1 MNTDIATHRVNV
13 EFFVQF
19 VNMLLN
25 DVTFVLDE
33 SLTGLTQIHD
43 ITKELR
49 DQVAGMTEEEKQ
61 QKEEALEAA
70 KGKAKSYM
78 QLTTESLAMLKLFT
92 DALADAFTMPE
103 IVQRL
108 ADMLDYNLDSLTGSK
123 SNNLKVENA
132 QHDYKFDPVSLL
144 GDIMSVYL
152 NLSTKPSFY
161 QAVARDGRSYK
172 PANLDRAAAIM
183 ARKAAKS
190 SQELARWNKLCENIA
205 AAKEEEEAEEEDLG
219 EIPDEYMDPIMGTL
233 MKDPVTLPT
242 SKNVVDRSTI
252 RQVLLSDPL
261 DPFNRAPL
269 KIEDVVSNDAL
280 REEIQAWIAEK
291 KGKKGVDA
299 MDLS

>member
-1 MNTDIATHRVNV
+1 
-13 EFFVQF
+13 
-19 VNMLLN
+19 MLLN

-33 SLTGLTQIHD
+33 SLSGLGQIHD
-43 ITKELR
+43 ITRELLNEG
-49 DQVAGMTEEEKQ
+49 VSMTEEEKK

-108 ADMLDYNLDSLTGSK
+108 ADMLDYNLDALTGPK

-132 QHDYKFDPVSLL
+132 QHDYKFDPVALL

-152 NLSTKPSFY
+152 NLSAKKAFH

-172 PANLDRAAAIM
+172 PANFEKAADIM

-190 SQELARWNKLCENIA
+190 AQELTRWKRLCDAIA
-205 AAKEEEEAEEEDLG
+205 AAKRDEEEEEEDFG
-219 EIPDEYMDPIMGTL
+219 EIPDDYLDPILATIMMDPVI
-233 MKDPVTLPT
+233 LPT
-242 SKNVVDRSTI
+242 SKTTIDRSTI
-252 RQVLLSDPL
+252 RQMLLSDPL

-269 KIEDVVSNDAL
+269 KIEEVISNDKL
-280 REEIQAWIAEK
+280 KEEIHAWVAEK
-291 KGKKGVDA
+291 KSKRGAAAADA